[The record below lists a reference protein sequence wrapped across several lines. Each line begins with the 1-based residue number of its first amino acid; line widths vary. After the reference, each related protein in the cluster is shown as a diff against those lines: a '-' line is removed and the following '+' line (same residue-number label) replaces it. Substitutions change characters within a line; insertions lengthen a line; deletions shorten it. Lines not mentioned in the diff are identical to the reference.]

1 MNEQQ
6 QSYPLALYLAND
18 RREREFRAA
27 ARERSVAHQPQ
38 SSVRQF
44 VGQSV
49 VRFGE
54 RLAGEANLKPV
65 RSR

>member
-6 QSYPLALYLAND
+6 YPVALYLAYD

-27 ARERSVAHQPQ
+27 ARERSVPSQPR
-38 SSVRQF
+38 SSIRHV

-54 RLAGEANLKPV
+54 RLAGVVNLNPV